1 MTKANLLI
9 CTLIIISSALAITAC
24 SDQQQTS
31 DANTVNEPTPEEVV
45 KQGEYLVEIMG
56 CNDCHSPKKMG
67 PQGPEIIS
75 ELMLSGYPADRP
87 IIAFKDSLIKQGF
100 AQFYPD
106 LTAAAGPWGVS
117 FAGNLTPDETGLGDW
132 TEEQFKR
139 ALTKGMYKGLE
150 GGRMMLPPMPW
161 QNYRNMKDEDIH
173 AMFMYLKSIQPV
185 SNIVPAH
192 VPPDAM

>member
-9 CTLIIISSALAITAC
+9 CALIIISSAFVITAC
-24 SDQQQTS
+24 SDQQQTG
-31 DANTVNEPTPEEVV
+31 DANTTNEPTPEEVV
-45 KQGEYLVEIMG
+45 KHGEYLVEIMG

-67 PQGPEIIS
+67 PQGPEIIP
-75 ELMLSGYPADRP
+75 EAMLSGYPADRP
-87 IIAFKDSLIKQGF
+87 IMSFTDSLIKQGF

-106 LTAAAGPWGVS
+106 LTAAAGPWGIS
-117 FAGNLTPDETGLGDW
+117 FAGNLTPDETGLGNW

-139 ALTKGMYKGLE
+139 AITKGMYKGLE

-173 AMFMYLKSIQPV
+173 AMFMYLKSIEPV
-185 SNIVPAH
+185 SNIVPA
-192 VPPDAM
+192 PIAPDAM